1 MTWRKRE
8 RAKQNKQTNK
18 NALNNGMGKSPGDM
32 TYFRENRRT
41 TRESLSYETP
51 RYRATLL
58 TSVNGQGQTGQ
69 SPRTPTRYV
78 KNIVNIPQ
86 LFVAHKKLCNKRV
99 SR

>member
-1 MTWRKRE
+1 MIWRKRE
-8 RAKQNKQTNK
+8 SKTKPHK
-18 NALNNGMGKSPGDM
+18 NALNNGMGKSPSDM

-69 SPRTPTRYV
+69 PPRSATRYV

-86 LFVAHKKLCNKRV
+86 LFVAHKKPYNKRV